1 MLEDT
6 LNSRKYR
13 MGLISMIVVMGLGS
27 LILINP
33 LFIEVLPTMIGA
45 IVTVYGI
52 YCGMNVANKWTLGKA
67 QGATVHTANQLEAA
81 QDALPEMQFP
91 EDK

>member
-1 MLEDT
+1 MFVD

-13 MGLISMIVVMGLGS
+13 MGLISMIVIMGLGS

-33 LFIEVLPTMIGA
+33 LFMEVIPTMIGA

-67 QGATVHTANQLEAA
+67 QGATVQTANQLEAA
-81 QDALPEMQFP
+81 QDTLPQVQFP
-91 EDK
+91 EEE

>member
-1 MLEDT
+1 MFVD

-13 MGLISMIVVMGLGS
+13 MGLISMIVIMGLGG

-33 LFIEVLPTMIGA
+33 LFMEVIPTMIGA

-67 QGATVHTANQLEAA
+67 QGATVQTANQLEAA
-81 QDALPEMQFP
+81 QDTLPQVQFP
-91 EDK
+91 EEE

>member
-13 MGLISMIVVMGLGS
+13 MGLICMIVIMGLGS
-27 LILINP
+27 LILVNP

-67 QGATVHTANQLEAA
+67 QGATVRTANQLEIA
-81 QDALPEMQFP
+81 QDELPEMQFP